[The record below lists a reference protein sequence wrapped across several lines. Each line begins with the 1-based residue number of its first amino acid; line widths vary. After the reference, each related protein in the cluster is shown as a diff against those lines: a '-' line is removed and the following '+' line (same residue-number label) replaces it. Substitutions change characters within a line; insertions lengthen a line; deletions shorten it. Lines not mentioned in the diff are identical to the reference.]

1 MINENKIM
9 QDQLIQL
16 LKSNKAYL
24 SGEEISRRFKIS
36 RAGIWKNIE
45 ELRKNGYAIEAVPN
59 LGYSLKSVPDK
70 LFPREIQ
77 SGLKTKIF
85 GQNII
90 HFETTETT
98 MRPAFERGLN
108 DEGEGVL
115 IVAETQTK
123 GKGRM
128 GRSWVSPKS
137 KGIYASLLLRPQFH
151 PTDVAKLTLMAA
163 IAIAEAVQ
171 KVTGVLTKIKWPND
185 VLVEGK
191 KLAGILTEMDAEME
205 RVKFVVVGFGINV
218 NTPESA
224 LPDGSTSLKQLT
236 GKNISRIQLLQ
247 EILWALEMWYLN
259 IKKNG
264 FNAGLKRWKEL
275 TSTLGSKV
283 KIVESGQSIIGMA
296 EDIDDYG
303 GLLIRLDSGKLIR
316 RMSGDVV
323 EIGKR

>member
-1 MINENKIM
+1 M

-24 SGEEISRRFKIS
+24 SGQEISRQFKIS

-45 ELRKNGYAIEAVPN
+45 ELRKHGYAIEAVPN

-77 SGLKTKIF
+77 SGLKTKIL
-85 GQNII
+85 GQKII
-90 HFETTETT
+90 HYETTETT
-98 MRPAFERGLN
+98 MRPAFECGLK
-108 DEGEGVL
+108 DEDEGVL

-137 KGIYASLLLRPQFH
+137 KGIYASLLLRPPFH
-151 PTDVAKLTLMAA
+151 PTDVAKLTLMSAVA
-163 IAIAEAVQ
+163 MAEAVQ
-171 KVTGVLTKIKWPND
+171 KVADVSAKIKWPND
-185 VLVEGK
+185 VLVDGK

-224 LPDGSTSLKQLT
+224 LPEGSVSLKQLT
-236 GKNISRIQLLQ
+236 GQSVSRIQLLQ
-247 EILWALEMWYLN
+247 EILWSLETWYLN

-264 FNAGLKRWKEL
+264 FNPVLKRWKEL

-283 KIVESGQSIIGMA
+283 KVVESGQSIVGTA

-303 GLLIRLDSGKLIR
+303 GLLIRLNSGKLIR
-316 RMSGDVV
+316 RMSGDVL
-323 EIGKR
+323 ELG

>member
-1 MINENKIM
+1 M
-9 QDQLIQL
+9 QDQLIEL
-16 LKSNKAYL
+16 LKSNKKHL
-24 SGEEISRRFKIS
+24 SGQEISRQFKIS

-45 ELRKNGYAIEAVPN
+45 ELRKHGYAIEAVPN

-85 GQNII
+85 GRKIM
-90 HFETTETT
+90 HYETTETT
-98 MRPAFERGLN
+98 MRPAFECGLK
-108 DEGEGVL
+108 DEDEGVL
-115 IVAETQTK
+115 IVSETQTK

-151 PTDVAKLTLMAA
+151 PTDVAKLTLMSAVA
-163 IAIAEAVQ
+163 IVEAVQ
-171 KVTGVLTKIKWPND
+171 KVAGVSAQIKWPND

-218 NTPESA
+218 NTQESVLPE
-224 LPDGSTSLKQLT
+224 GSVSLKQLT
-236 GKNISRIQLLQ
+236 GQNVSRVQLLQ
-247 EILWALEMWYLN
+247 EILWSLEIWYLS

-264 FNAGLKRWKEL
+264 FNSVLKRWKEL

-283 KIVESGQSIIGMA
+283 KVVESGQSIVGTA

-303 GLLIRLDSGKLIR
+303 GLLIRLNSGKLIR

-323 EIGKR
+323 EMGKA

>member
-1 MINENKIM
+1 M

-24 SGEEISRRFKIS
+24 SGQEISRQFKIS

-45 ELRKNGYAIEAVPN
+45 ELRKHGYAIEAVPN

-85 GQNII
+85 GRKIM
-90 HFETTETT
+90 HYETTETT
-98 MRPAFERGLN
+98 MRPAFECGLK
-108 DEGEGVL
+108 DEDEGVL
-115 IVAETQTK
+115 IVSETQTK

-151 PTDVAKLTLMAA
+151 PTDVAKLTLMSAVA
-163 IAIAEAVQ
+163 IVEAVQ
-171 KVTGVLTKIKWPND
+171 KVAGVSAQIKWPND

-218 NTPESA
+218 NTQESVLPE
-224 LPDGSTSLKQLT
+224 GSVSLKQLT
-236 GKNISRIQLLQ
+236 GQNVSRVQLLQ
-247 EILWALEMWYLN
+247 EILWSLEIWYLS

-264 FNAGLKRWKEL
+264 FNSVLKRWKEL

-283 KIVESGQSIIGMA
+283 KVVESGQSIVGTA

-303 GLLIRLDSGKLIR
+303 GLLIRLNSGKLIR

-323 EIGKR
+323 EMGKA